1 MAAAPE
7 VFRIR
12 LADTHGQRTAA
23 SLLINKMYGWRGY
36 GSAFFLEEDPNR
48 MTLVAWGSNE
58 KVIGTLTLAFDSE
71 LGLAVD
77 DLYGRDIAPIR
88 DRGRRLCEFTRLA
101 VDNSVRSKRILAA
114 LFHIAFIYAHKI
126 HGHTDLFIEINPR
139 HVKFYERMLGFRQFG
154 KQKYKATVR
163 APAVLLWLDLAYA
176 QRQIQ
181 LFGGQSDWV
190 TEKSLYPYFFS
201 PAEEAGIARRLRL
214 PMEPA
219 MPAREFRQ
227 VSAANSRLF

>member
-1 MAAAPE
+1 E

-36 GSAFFLEEDPNR
+36 GSAFFLGEDPNR

-101 VDNSVRSKRILAA
+101 VDNSV
-114 LFHIAFIYAHKI
+114 
-126 HGHTDLFIEINPR
+126 
-139 HVKFYERMLGFRQFG
+139 
-154 KQKYKATVR
+154 
-163 APAVLLWLDLAYA
+163 
-176 QRQIQ
+176 
-181 LFGGQSDWV
+181 
-190 TEKSLYPYFFS
+190 
-201 PAEEAGIARRLRL
+201 
-214 PMEPA
+214 
-219 MPAREFRQ
+219 
-227 VSAANSRLF
+227 